1 MTIAKSR
8 ISHSTQACSSAGL
21 VVPIGEKNELV
32 NQLPG
37 HSHRMASEIRQ
48 ESLGI
53 LIIKKE
59 YIKNEKVTVEK
70 RMPTS

>member
-8 ISHSTQACSSAGL
+8 FSHSIQACSSAGL
-21 VVPIGEKNELV
+21 GVPIGEKNELV

-37 HSHRMASEIRQ
+37 HSHRMSSGIRQ

-59 YIKNEKVTVEK
+59 YIKNEKLTVEK
-70 RMPTS
+70 RMPTG